1 MKQKDLLIVIPV
13 YNEEK
18 NIRRVLEALLR
29 PEIMEIA
36 DVLVVDDA
44 SRDHSGE
51 SVRKRGCNLIT
62 HPRRLGYGRALRS
75 GYQYA
80 LQRGYRYVIQMDA
93 DGQHDP
99 CNIPVIYRRL
109 KERTDQGREP
119 DLVLASRFM
128 AGSSDFPVSPV
139 RKFAFA
145 LFRAMIFLATGRR
158 IADPTTGLQ
167 GLGRRAFAWYAVDG
181 HFDDRYPDANMVLQM
196 LLLQFCVVEQPAV
209 MHAREDG
216 KSMHAGLEPA
226 WYMIRMVLSVL
237 AVTVRIKVLKKDA
250 GAGLKDVECG
260 QEKEF
265 SESGI

>member
-36 DVLVVDDA
+36 DVLAVDDA

-51 SVRKRGCNLIT
+51 IVRKRGCNLIT

-109 KERTDQGREP
+109 KETRGESRILYWPPGLWPEART
-119 DLVLASRFM
+119 SRFLRF
-128 AGSSDFPVSPV
+128 GNLPSP
-139 RKFAFA
+139 
-145 LFRAMIFLATGRR
+145 
-158 IADPTTGLQ
+158 
-167 GLGRRAFAWYAVDG
+167 
-181 HFDDRYPDANMVLQM
+181 
-196 LLLQFCVVEQPAV
+196 C
-209 MHAREDG
+209 
-216 KSMHAGLEPA
+216 
-226 WYMIRMVLSVL
+226 
-237 AVTVRIKVLKKDA
+237 
-250 GAGLKDVECG
+250 
-260 QEKEF
+260 
-265 SESGI
+265 SGP